1 MGSLMAGFQTRW
13 PAAPLPVS
21 PDLQFQPQSLGM
33 CRSRSESLME
43 SHILHKIFTKF
54 GTWNFSWFEV
64 YQTDSIEATQR
75 PVPVLTFS
83 PISSFSAP
91 TSCLSLGP
99 GLGPMV
105 RPMVRQWQSQSCRQS
120 VSPCLRSST
129 HRGHNWQIV

>member
-64 YQTDSIEATQR
+64 YQTGSIEATQR

-83 PISSFSAP
+83 PISSFAAP

-99 GLGPMV
+99 GLGLGETHGEAV
-105 RPMVRQWQSQSCRQS
+105 TKS
-120 VSPCLRSST
+120 VVPPIRVALSEVEYTP
-129 HRGHNWQIV
+129 GYNWQIV